1 MAVAYVLLA
10 AGSSS
15 RMGYEKLTVPLAG
28 RSPLQRL
35 AAVLRE
41 RACIVVTSERLR
53 ETCAQL
59 FAGATIVVNERPQDG
74 MTSSLRVA
82 LPAAIE
88 YDRIGVLLGDKPL
101 ISNATLEELERIAIA
116 SECDIV
122 FPVSA
127 RGEPGHPVYLSR
139 RAMQAAALLPNG
151 DTLRRLRDDTSL
163 TQRAVE
169 CADAGAFVDID
180 TEADRA
186 NAERYALETES

>member
-15 RMGYEKLTVPLAG
+15 RMGYEKLTAPLAR
-28 RSPLQRL
+28 RSPLERL
-35 AAVLRE
+35 AAVLCQ
-41 RACIVVTSERLR
+41 RASIVVTSERLQ

-59 FAGATIVVNERPQDG
+59 FAGAPIVVNKRPQDG
-74 MTSSLRVA
+74 MTSSLRAA
-82 LPAAIE
+82 LPAAAG

-116 SECDIV
+116 SECDVV
-122 FPVSA
+122 FPMSA
-127 RGEPGHPVYLSR
+127 RGEPGHPVYLSK

-151 DTLRRLRDDTSL
+151 DTLRHLRDDPSL

-169 CADAGAFVDID
+169 CADPGAFVDID
-180 TEADRA
+180 TEADWS
-186 NAERYALETES
+186 NAERYALEES